1 MSMPVLLTLPLG
13 LDNGLGRL
21 PPLTFSVWN
30 FFGLH
35 ANESVVLETAA
46 ALESTGLRKLGYDTV
61 TIDAG
66 SLAGRDPG
74 GPRSKT
80 WSASPASAP
89 AGAMR

>member
-46 ALESTGLRKLGYDTV
+46 NAPVPTHTA
-61 TIDAG
+61 AG
-66 SLAGRDPG
+66 VFR
-74 GPRSKT
+74 
-80 WSASPASAP
+80 
-89 AGAMR
+89 M